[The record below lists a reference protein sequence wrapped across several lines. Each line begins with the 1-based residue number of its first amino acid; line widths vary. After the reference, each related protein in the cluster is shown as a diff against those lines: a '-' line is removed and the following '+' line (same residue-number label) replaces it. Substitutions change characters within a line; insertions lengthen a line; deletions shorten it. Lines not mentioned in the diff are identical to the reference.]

1 MLLKISGDGQFV
13 YRTVWKSQNNC
24 ADGQRQTK
32 RIHTMELHLYK
43 IPGSSKCYMVT
54 EIRSWFS
61 WKRVYGG

>member
-13 YRTVWKSQNNC
+13 HRTVWKSQNNC